1 MATAVNISGV
11 DGYMATWVDFLLMAR
26 TNALVHSISG
36 FSVTTGQFCSI
47 RSQYYVRNCTQ
58 RPAPR

>member
-1 MATAVNISGV
+1 MAAAVNISGV

-26 TNALVHSISG
+26 ANALVHSISG

-47 RSQYYVRNCTQ
+47 RSQYYVHNCTQ